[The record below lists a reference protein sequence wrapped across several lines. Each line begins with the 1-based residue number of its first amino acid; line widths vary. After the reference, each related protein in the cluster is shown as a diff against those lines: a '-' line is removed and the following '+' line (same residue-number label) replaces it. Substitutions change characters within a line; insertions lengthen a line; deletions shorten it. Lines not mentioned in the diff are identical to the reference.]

1 MFIKFL
7 FGFYFFLALACIR
20 AENAANKETIRLIVN
35 HYRVPCVGAGA
46 QLCYL
51 AKEGGAS
58 SWEYLFEGIDGFRYE
73 WGKVYE
79 LEVEKSRRKD
89 VKADQSPVSYK
100 LIRVIRSEDAP
111 VDEAFPLIVK
121 DADMVAIRKSDNGGL
136 SLLGQYPLR
145 CASDSLCE
153 DLDSRLENA
162 VTVTGLFAHSQDRH
176 SLVLQSLKN

>member
-1 MFIKFL
+1 MFIKFI

-20 AENAANKETIRLIVN
+20 AENSASKETIRLIVN
-35 HYRVPCVGAGA
+35 HYRVPCVGAGT

-100 LIRVIRSEDAP
+100 LIRVIGSEDAP
-111 VDEAFPLIVK
+111 LDETFPLIVK
-121 DADMVAIRKSDNGGL
+121 DPDMVAVRKSDNGEF

-145 CASDSLCE
+145 CASAALCE

-162 VTVTGLFAHSQDRH
+162 ASVTGLFAHSHDYH

>member
-20 AENAANKETIRLIVN
+20 AENSESKQTIRLIVN
-35 HYRVPCVGAGA
+35 HYRVPCVGAGT

-51 AKEGGAS
+51 AKEGDAS

-73 WGKVYE
+73 WGKMYE

-89 VKADQSPVSYK
+89 VKADQSSVSYK
-100 LIRVIRSEDAP
+100 LIRVIGSEDAAP
-111 VDEAFPLIVK
+111 DEAFPLIVK
-121 DADMVAIRKSDNGGL
+121 DADMVAVRKSDDGEF

-145 CASDSLCE
+145 CASASLCK
-153 DLDSRLENA
+153 DLDSRLTNA
-162 VTVTGLFAHSQDRH
+162 VTVTGMFAHSEDRH
-176 SLVLQSLKN
+176 SLILQSLKN